1 MRVERMRI
9 KRRLAL
15 TLAAAML
22 LLAGCGDSER
32 VIGGDVVNV
41 TTGGSQ
47 SGESRE
53 GQESPQADPA
63 PEEIFKGY
71 VFKVGDVTVEV
82 DGDAAPVIEALGEPA
97 SYFEAASCAFEGL
110 DKTYTYDAVEIVT
123 YPDGDVDRISTVR
136 ILTDAVS
143 TPEGVTIGSTPEDVT
158 AAYGEEYDTIGQQYA
173 YEDGD
178 CLLSVLFQDGKAISV
193 EYTALNDMLG

>member
-1 MRVERMRI
+1 MKKFI
-9 KRRLAL
+9 
-15 TLAAAML
+15 TML
-22 LLAGCGDSER
+22 MLAGVLCLTACGSKEK
-32 VIGGDVVNV
+32 VIEGEGQ
-41 TTGGSQ
+41 TAQ
-47 SGESRE
+47 SGEE
-53 GQESPQADPA
+53 GQAGGSG
-63 PEEIFKGY
+63 KGY
-71 VFKVGDVTVEV
+71 TFSANGITIGMDV
-82 DGDAAPVIEALGEPA
+82 DAAPILEKLGDPA

-110 DKTYTYDAVEIVT
+110 DKMYTYSGFEVDT
-123 YPDGDVDRISTVR
+123 YPAAEDKDCVSAV
-136 ILTDAVS
+136 ILKDDSVS